1 MIKELNKECK
11 FGQSKHQAKEEARAK
26 GENPAL
32 VSGIYSQ
39 STYNS
44 YLKVN
49 KQFIGDTIRSHR
61 EVKSILGCKK
71 YVREFLEKKEEAGLS
86 AWTLNQYG
94 SALAKTFHCSKNDFD
109 YDYPSRNR
117 ADIKRCRGT
126 SSSDYQ
132 SPEEKYAVGKLL
144 VKATG
149 CRRAEAM
156 RLRKEDFR
164 ERTLVLRV
172 QRYDVF
178 LKHTNILQEKC
189 TFSKN
194 LLFYV

>member
-71 YVREFLEKKEEAGLS
+71 YVREFLEKKEEAFVRALSGLK
-86 AWTLNQYG
+86 G
-94 SALAKTFHCSKNDFD
+94 SVSIREKENNVKKEKN
-109 YDYPSRNR
+109 SN
-117 ADIKRCRGT
+117 IKPGRH
-126 SSSDYQ
+126 
-132 SPEEKYAVGKLL
+132 
-144 VKATG
+144 
-149 CRRAEAM
+149 AM
-156 RLRKEDFR
+156 
-164 ERTLVLRV
+164 
-172 QRYDVF
+172 
-178 LKHTNILQEKC
+178 
-189 TFSKN
+189 
-194 LLFYV
+194 